1 MPFFETWF
9 STYVWIIFQG
19 NINKQGLLEQFE
31 RVMCYKRRRI
41 GRRIRPKECM
51 IFVFARSIII
61 AEEGEIVHDTPQLEY
76 WVGFP
81 VSIFET
87 WHFTFT
93 SANTLALCKS
103 LSHNTLKWSAILGL
117 SFFVQCWWP
126 RESMLQG
133 SGLLSEFRTS
143 LSKVLTLWHC
153 IKVKQCYLR
162 PTIHS

>member
-1 MPFFETWF
+1 MEN
-9 STYVWIIFQG
+9 SVIG

-81 VSIFET
+81 MIPTRLKIRDRGRNNNGYCFE
-87 WHFTFT
+87 
-93 SANTLALCKS
+93 L
-103 LSHNTLKWSAILGL
+103 
-117 SFFVQCWWP
+117 
-126 RESMLQG
+126 E
-133 SGLLSEFRTS
+133 RTET
-143 LSKVLTLWHC
+143 KPGQDAG
-153 IKVKQCYLR
+153 K
-162 PTIHS
+162 